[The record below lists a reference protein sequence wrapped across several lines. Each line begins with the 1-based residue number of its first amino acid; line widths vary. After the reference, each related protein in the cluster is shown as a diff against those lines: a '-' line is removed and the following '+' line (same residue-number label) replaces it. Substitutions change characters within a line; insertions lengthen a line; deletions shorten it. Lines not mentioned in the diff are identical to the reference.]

1 MIEEVKNPEENKN
14 PIEKA
19 DSVFEQ
25 AFKNNAAKINE
36 VGGSLSKEF
45 FDVMQEDVKAGQQNF
60 NNAVTSGDKGEKAK
74 ALMKLNQKSSN
85 VQNFKE
91 TWKMVGESAV
101 DGSLSKGM
109 SSADKF
115 TLAYTTDPNNKP
127 ISTEEGF
134 VWKDVEMPDGTK
146 KDINQADMNNAMVLR
161 DDKTSKEI
169 MDLAAQAGTV
179 AKDGGEIDPNRQ
191 IATVKKLINP
201 ENIKSLMHDD
211 ILNTNSSF
219 IEDVRGAYN
228 NPELEDAI
236 TNPNNPNYSEE
247 FTNEVLADYFSK
259 KIQQEYD
266 KNKPKEEESK
276 KEYGGLSA
284 QQLIEKYKDIS

>member
-36 VGGSLSKEF
+36 VGGSLNKEF
-45 FDVMQEDVKAGQQNF
+45 FDVMQEDVKAGQQSF
-60 NNAVTSGDKGEKAK
+60 NKAVISGDKGEKAK
-74 ALMKLNQKSSN
+74 ALMNLNQKSSN

-91 TWKMVGESAV
+91 TWKMAGESAV

-109 SSADKF
+109 NSIDKF

-266 KNKPKEEESK
+266 KNKPKEESK
-276 KEYGGLSA
+276 EEYGGLSA

>member
-36 VGGSLSKEF
+36 VGGSLNKEF
-45 FDVMQEDVKAGQQNF
+45 FDVMQEDVKAGQQSF
-60 NNAVTSGDKGEKAK
+60 NKAVTSGDKGEKAK
-74 ALMKLNQKSSN
+74 ALMNLNQKSSN

-91 TWKMVGESAV
+91 TWKMAGESAV

-109 SSADKF
+109 NSIDKF

-276 KEYGGLSA
+276 EEYGGLSA